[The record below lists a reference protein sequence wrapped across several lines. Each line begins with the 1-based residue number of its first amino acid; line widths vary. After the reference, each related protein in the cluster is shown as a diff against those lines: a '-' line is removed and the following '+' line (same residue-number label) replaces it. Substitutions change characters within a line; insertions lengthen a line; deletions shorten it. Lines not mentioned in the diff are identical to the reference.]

1 MASGRWQDSERKSRL
16 PANWESLRKQVHR
29 RDRSRCQVRL
39 TNGKPCGE
47 PAVDVDHI
55 RAGDDHRLENLRC
68 ICDWHH
74 KQKSAREG
82 AMAYNAKMAR
92 SRKKFRREEKH
103 PGLL

>member
-1 MASGRWQDSERKSRL
+1 MSGQWEGSDRKFRL
-16 PANWESLRKQVHR
+16 PSNWGDLRKQVHR
-29 RDRSRCQVRL
+29 RDGSRCQVRMPSGAFCL
-39 TNGKPCGE
+39 E

-55 RAGDDHRLENLRC
+55 RRGDDHRIENLRC

-82 AMAYNAKMAR
+82 AMAYNAKMKQ
-92 SRKKFRREEKH
+92 SRAKFRRVEQH